1 MPECEEY
8 ANHRWNDCQSQRLLC
23 HWPTC
28 RIKKEKKDLG
38 VIYSEVP
45 ANAAAVYTTNQVKA
59 APIFV
64 TKEAMKDATIQAV
77 VVNSGIA
84 NACTGKLGMENAKE
98 MQALTGAHLKIAQES
113 VAVASTG
120 VIGKQLP
127 MEIIEAGI
135 NNIDLQKQEPYAFHE
150 AILTT
155 DTATKEIVITEEIN
169 GQQVTMAGV
178 AKGSGMIHP
187 NMATMLAFI
196 TTDAQIS
203 EELLQEVLADKT
215 ETTFNQITVD
225 GDTST
230 NDMVLVLANGLAENP
245 VIEKNSEAFEKFV
258 AMFQLVSET
267 LAKKIAKD
275 GEGATKLIEA
285 QVVGALNGSEARLVA
300 KKVVGS
306 SLVKTAMFGEDPNWG
321 RIICAVGYAGSHTDP
336 EKIDMWIGDQ
346 QLLKNSQPQEFD
358 EALMKQTLEKEKI
371 NITVDL
377 NIGEQSGQ
385 SWGCDLTYKYVE
397 VNALYHT

>member
-1 MPECEEY
+1 MQIIEGTIASPKGFY
-8 ANHRWNDCQSQRLLC
+8 AAGLHAGL
-23 HWPTC
+23 
-28 RIKKEKKDLG
+28 KKEKKDLG

-59 APIFV
+59 APIYV
-64 TKEAMKDATIQAV
+64 TKEAMTDQKLQAV
-77 VVNSGIA
+77 VVNSGVA
-84 NACTGKLGMENAKE
+84 NACTGKIGLENAKK
-98 MQALTGAHLKIAQES
+98 MQALTGAHLKIDKMS

-127 MEIIEAGI
+127 METIEAGI
-135 NNIDLQKQEPYAFHE
+135 SQIDLQNQSSYAFHE

-155 DTATKEIVITEEIN
+155 DTATKEIIVTEEIN
-169 GQQVTMAGV
+169 GQTVTMAGV

-187 NMATMLAFI
+187 NMATMLAFV

-203 EELLQEVLADKT
+203 EELLQEILADKT
-215 ETTFNQITVD
+215 ETTYNQITVD

-245 VIEKNSEAFEKFV
+245 VIEKNTEAYGKFV

-267 LAKKIAKD
+267 LAKMIAKD
-275 GEGATKLIEA
+275 GEGATKLIEV
-285 QVVGALNGSEARLVA
+285 QVVGALNETEARLVA

-346 QLLKNSQPQEFD
+346 QLLKHSQPQEFD
-358 EALMKQTLEKEKI
+358 EIAMKQTLERK
-371 NITVDL
+371 N
-377 NIGEQSGQ
+377 
-385 SWGCDLTYKYVE
+385 
-397 VNALYHT
+397 LYHR

>member
-1 MPECEEY
+1 MNVIEGTIASPKGFL
-8 ANHRWNDCQSQRLLC
+8 AAGLHAGL
-23 HWPTC
+23 
-28 RIKKEKKDLG
+28 KKEKKDLAM
-38 VIYSEVP
+38 IYSVIP

-59 APIFV
+59 APIYV
-64 TKEAMKDATIQAV
+64 TKDAMLDHQIQAV
-77 VVNSGIA
+77 IVNSGIA
-84 NACTGKLGMENAKE
+84 NACTGKIGLENAKK
-98 MQALTGAHLKIAQES
+98 MQEFAGTHLKIPQETI
-113 VAVASTG
+113 AVASTG

-135 NNIDLQKQEPYAFHE
+135 NKIDLENQDSYAFHE

-155 DTATKEIVITEEIN
+155 DTSTKEIVVEEEIN
-169 GQQVTMAGV
+169 GQIVTMAGV

-187 NMATMLAFI
+187 SMATMLAFI

-203 EELLQEVLADKT
+203 SDLLQEILADKT

-230 NDMVLVLANGLAENP
+230 NDMVLVMANGLAENP
-245 VIEKNSEAFEKFV
+245 VIEKNTDAHEKFV
-258 AMFQLVSET
+258 AMLQLVSET
-267 LAKKIAKD
+267 LAKMIAKD
-275 GEGATKLIEA
+275 GEGATKLIEV
-285 QVVGALNGSEARLVA
+285 QVKGAMNDSEARLVA

-336 EKIDMWIGDQ
+336 EKINMWIGDQ
-346 QLLKNSQPQEFD
+346 QLLNHSQPQEFD
-358 EALMKQTLEKEKI
+358 EVTMKKTLEQEKI
-371 NITVDL
+371 CITVDL
-377 NIGEQSGQ
+377 TIGEAMGKA
-385 SWGCDLTYKYVE
+385 WGCDLTYKYVE

>member
-1 MPECEEY
+1 MKIIEGTIASPKGFH
-8 ANHRWNDCQSQRLLC
+8 AAGLHSGL
-23 HWPTC
+23 
-28 RIKKEKKDLG
+28 KKTKKDLG
-38 VIYSEVP
+38 MIYSDVP
-45 ANAAAVYTTNQVKA
+45 AAAAAVYTTNQVKA

-64 TKEAMKDATIQAV
+64 TKEAMVDATIQAV
-77 VVNSGIA
+77 VVNSAYA
-84 NACTGKLGMENAKE
+84 NACTGKIGAENASA
-98 MQALTGAHLKIAQES
+98 MQALAAEQLAVPKET

-127 MEIIEAGI
+127 MEIIEKGI
-135 NNIDLQKQEPYAFHE
+135 KQIDLSTVNPYDFHE

-155 DTATKEIVITEEIN
+155 DTSTKEIVVSAKIN
-169 GQQVTMAGV
+169 GQTITMAGV

-203 EELLQEVLADKT
+203 PELLQGILADKT

-245 VIEKNSEAFEKFV
+245 MIEIDTPAYETFV
-258 AMFQLVSET
+258 EMFQLVSEA
-267 LAKKIAKD
+267 LAKLIAKD
-275 GEGATKLIEA
+275 GEGATKLIEVE
-285 QVVGALNGSEARLVA
+285 VVGASNPSDARLAA

-321 RIICAVGYAGSHTDP
+321 RIICAVGYAGSQTDP
-336 EKIDMWIGDQ
+336 EKIDMWIGQQ
-346 QLLKNSQPQEFD
+346 QLLKHSQPQEFD
-358 EALMKQTLEKEKI
+358 EAEMKQTLEKEKI
-371 NITVDL
+371 LITVDL
-377 NIGEQSGQ
+377 NIGEAKGKA
-385 SWGCDLTYKYVE
+385 WGCDLTYKYVE

>member
-1 MPECEEY
+1 MKIIEGTIASPKGFH
-8 ANHRWNDCQSQRLLC
+8 AAGLHSGL
-23 HWPTC
+23 
-28 RIKKEKKDLG
+28 KKTKKDLG
-38 VIYSEVP
+38 MIYSDVP
-45 ANAAAVYTTNQVKA
+45 AAAAAVYTTNQVKA

-64 TKEAMKDATIQAV
+64 TKEAMVDATIQAV
-77 VVNSGIA
+77 VVNSAYA
-84 NACTGKLGMENAKE
+84 NACTGKIGAENALA
-98 MQALTGAHLKIAQES
+98 MQALAAEQLAIPKET

-127 MEIIEAGI
+127 MEIIEKGI
-135 NNIDLQKQEPYAFHE
+135 KQIDLPTANPYDFHE

-155 DTATKEIVITEEIN
+155 DTSTKEIVVSAKIN
-169 GQQVTMAGV
+169 GQTITMAGV

-203 EELLQEVLADKT
+203 PELLQGILADKT

-245 VIEKNSEAFEKFV
+245 VIEIDTPAYETFV
-258 AMFQLVSET
+258 EMFQLVSEA
-267 LAKKIAKD
+267 LAKLIAKD
-275 GEGATKLIEA
+275 GEGATKLIEVE
-285 QVVGALNGSEARLVA
+285 VVGASNPSDARLAA

-321 RIICAVGYAGSHTDP
+321 RIICAVGYAGSQTDP
-336 EKIDMWIGDQ
+336 EKIDMWIGQQ
-346 QLLKNSQPQEFD
+346 QLLKHSQPQEFD
-358 EALMKQTLEKEKI
+358 EAEMKQTLEKEKI
-371 NITVDL
+371 LITVDL
-377 NIGEQSGQ
+377 NIGEAKGKA
-385 SWGCDLTYKYVE
+385 WGCDLTYKYVE

>member
-1 MPECEEY
+1 MNVIEGTIASPKGFL
-8 ANHRWNDCQSQRLLC
+8 AAGLHAGL
-23 HWPTC
+23 
-28 RIKKEKKDLG
+28 KKEKKDLAM
-38 VIYSEVP
+38 IYSVIP

-59 APIFV
+59 APIYV
-64 TKEAMKDATIQAV
+64 TKDAMLDHQLQAV
-77 VVNSGIA
+77 IVNSGIA
-84 NACTGKLGMENAKE
+84 NACTGKIGLENAKK
-98 MQALTGAHLKIAQES
+98 MQEFAGTHLKIPQETI
-113 VAVASTG
+113 AVASTG

-135 NNIDLQKQEPYAFHE
+135 NKIDLESQDPYAFHE

-155 DTATKEIVITEEIN
+155 DTSTKEIVVEEEIN
-169 GQQVTMAGV
+169 GQIVTMAGV

-203 EELLQEVLADKT
+203 SDLLQEILADKT

-230 NDMVLVLANGLAENP
+230 NDMVLVMANGLAENP
-245 VIEKNSEAFEKFV
+245 VIEKNTDAHEKFV
-258 AMFQLVSET
+258 AMLQLVSET
-267 LAKKIAKD
+267 LAKMIAKD
-275 GEGATKLIEA
+275 GEGATKLIEV
-285 QVVGALNGSEARLVA
+285 QVKGAMNDSEARLVA

-336 EKIDMWIGDQ
+336 EKINMWIGDQ
-346 QLLKNSQPQEFD
+346 QLLNHSQPQEFD
-358 EALMKQTLEKEKI
+358 EVAMKKTLEQEKI
-371 NITVDL
+371 CITVDL
-377 NIGEQSGQ
+377 TIGEAMGKA
-385 SWGCDLTYKYVE
+385 WGCDLTYKYVE

>member
-1 MPECEEY
+1 MQIIDGTIASPKGFK
-8 ANHRWNDCQSQRLLC
+8 ATGLHAGL
-23 HWPTC
+23 
-28 RIKKEKKDLG
+28 KKEKKDLG
-38 VIYSEVP
+38 VIFSEVP

-64 TKEAMKDATIQAV
+64 TKEAMMDQKIQAV

-84 NACTGKLGMENAKE
+84 NACTGTLGLENAKE
-98 MQALTGAHLKIAQES
+98 MQALTGLQLGVSQEN

-127 MEIIEAGI
+127 METVESGI
-135 NNIDLQKQEPYAFHE
+135 NQIDLQNQEPYAFHE

-155 DTATKEIVITEEIN
+155 DTATKEIVVTDEIN
-169 GQQVTMAGV
+169 GQTVTMAGV

-203 EELLQEVLADKT
+203 ETLLQEMLADKT

-230 NDMVLVLANGLAENP
+230 NDMVLLLANGLAENP
-245 VIEKNSEAFEKFV
+245 VIEKNTEAYKKFLE
-258 AMFQLVSET
+258 MFQLVSET
-267 LAKKIAKD
+267 LAKMIAKD
-275 GEGATKLIEA
+275 GEGATKLIEV
-285 QVVGALNGSEARLVA
+285 QVVGALNETEARLVA

-346 QLLKNSQPQEFD
+346 QLLKHSQPQEFD
-358 EALMKQTLEKEKI
+358 EITMKQTLEKEKI
-371 NITVDL
+371 CITVDL
-377 NIGEQSGQ
+377 NIGEQSGKA
-385 SWGCDLTYKYVE
+385 WGCDLTYKYVE

>member
-1 MPECEEY
+1 MQIIDGTIASPKGFY
-8 ANHRWNDCQSQRLLC
+8 ATGLHAGL
-23 HWPTC
+23 
-28 RIKKEKKDLG
+28 KKEKKDLG
-38 VIYSEVP
+38 VIYSAIP

-64 TKEAMKDATIQAV
+64 TKEAMADQKVQAV

-84 NACTGKLGMENAKE
+84 NACTGDLGLENAKE
-98 MQALTGAHLKIAQES
+98 MQSLAASQLNVAKEN

-127 MEIIEAGI
+127 MEIIESGI
-135 NNIDLQKQEPYAFHE
+135 SKIDLQQQQPYSFHE

-155 DTATKEIVITEEIN
+155 DTSTKEIVVTEEIN
-169 GQQVTMAGV
+169 GQMVTMAGV

-203 EELLQEVLADKT
+203 KELLQEMLADKT

-245 VIEKNSEAFEKFV
+245 IIEKNSEAHEKFI

-267 LAKKIAKD
+267 LAKIIAKD
-275 GEGATKLIEA
+275 GEGATKLIEV
-285 QVVGALNGSEARLVA
+285 QVVGALSDTEARLVA

-321 RIICAVGYAGSHTDP
+321 RIICAVGYAGSQTDP

-346 QLLKNSQPQEFD
+346 QLLNHSQPQEFD
-358 EALMKQTLEKEKI
+358 ELVMKETLEKEKI
-371 NITVDL
+371 CITVDL
-377 NIGEQSGQ
+377 NIGEQSGKA
-385 SWGCDLTYKYVE
+385 WGCDLTYKYIE

>member
-1 MPECEEY
+1 MKIIEGTIASPKGFH
-8 ANHRWNDCQSQRLLC
+8 AAGLHSGL
-23 HWPTC
+23 
-28 RIKKEKKDLG
+28 KKTKKDLG
-38 VIYSEVP
+38 MIYSDVP
-45 ANAAAVYTTNQVKA
+45 AAAAAVYTTNQVKA

-64 TKEAMKDATIQAV
+64 TKEAMVDATIQAV
-77 VVNSGIA
+77 VVNSAYA
-84 NACTGKLGMENAKE
+84 NACTGKIGAENALA
-98 MQALTGAHLKIAQES
+98 MQALAAEQLAVPKET

-127 MEIIEAGI
+127 MEIIEKGI
-135 NNIDLQKQEPYAFHE
+135 KQIDLPTANPYDFHE

-155 DTATKEIVITEEIN
+155 DTSTKEIVVSAKIN
-169 GQQVTMAGV
+169 GQTVTMAGV

-203 EELLQEVLADKT
+203 SELLQGILADKT

-230 NDMVLVLANGLAENP
+230 NDLVLVLANGLAENP
-245 VIEKNSEAFEKFV
+245 MIEIGTPAYETFV
-258 AMFQLVSET
+258 EMFQLVSEA
-267 LAKKIAKD
+267 LAKLIAKD
-275 GEGATKLIEA
+275 GEGATKLIEVE
-285 QVVGALNGSEARLVA
+285 VVGASNPSDARLAA

-321 RIICAVGYAGSHTDP
+321 RIICAVGYAGSQTDP
-336 EKIDMWIGDQ
+336 EKIDMWIGQQ
-346 QLLKNSQPQEFD
+346 QLLKHSQPQEFD
-358 EALMKQTLEKEKI
+358 EAEMKQTLEKEKI
-371 NITVDL
+371 LITVDL
-377 NIGEQSGQ
+377 NIGEAKGKA
-385 SWGCDLTYKYVE
+385 WGCDLTYKYVE

>member
-1 MPECEEY
+1 MLIIEGTIASPKGFH
-8 ANHRWNDCQSQRLLC
+8 AAGLHSGL
-23 HWPTC
+23 
-28 RIKKEKKDLG
+28 KKTKKDLG
-38 VIYSEVP
+38 MIYSDVP
-45 ANAAAVYTTNQVKA
+45 AAAAAVYTTNQVKA

-64 TKEAMKDATIQAV
+64 TKEAMVDATIQAV
-77 VVNSGIA
+77 VVNSAYA
-84 NACTGKLGMENAKE
+84 NACTGKIGAENALA
-98 MQALTGAHLKIAQES
+98 MQALAAEQLAVPKET

-127 MEIIEAGI
+127 MEIIEKGI
-135 NNIDLQKQEPYAFHE
+135 KQIDLPTANPYDFHE

-155 DTATKEIVITEEIN
+155 DTSTKEIVVSAKIN
-169 GQQVTMAGV
+169 GQTVTMAGV

-203 EELLQEVLADKT
+203 PELLQGILADKT

-245 VIEKNSEAFEKFV
+245 VIEIGTPAYETFV
-258 AMFQLVSET
+258 EMFQLVSEA
-267 LAKKIAKD
+267 LAKLIAKD
-275 GEGATKLIEA
+275 GEGATKLIEVE
-285 QVVGALNGSEARLVA
+285 VVGASNPSDARLAA

-321 RIICAVGYAGSHTDP
+321 RIICAVGYAGSQTDP
-336 EKIDMWIGDQ
+336 EKIDMWIGQQ
-346 QLLKNSQPQEFD
+346 QLLKHSQPQEFD
-358 EALMKQTLEKEKI
+358 EAEMKQMLEKEKI
-371 NITVDL
+371 LITVDL
-377 NIGEQSGQ
+377 NIGEAKGKA
-385 SWGCDLTYKYVE
+385 WGCDLTYKYVE

>member
-1 MPECEEY
+1 MKIIEGTIASPKGFH
-8 ANHRWNDCQSQRLLC
+8 AAGLHSGL
-23 HWPTC
+23 
-28 RIKKEKKDLG
+28 KKTKKDLG
-38 VIYSEVP
+38 MIYSDVP
-45 ANAAAVYTTNQVKA
+45 AAAAAVYTTNQVKA

-64 TKEAMKDATIQAV
+64 TKEAMVDATIQAV
-77 VVNSGIA
+77 VVNSAYA
-84 NACTGKLGMENAKE
+84 NACTGKIGAENALA
-98 MQALTGAHLKIAQES
+98 MQALAAEQLAIPKET

-127 MEIIEAGI
+127 MEIIEKGI
-135 NNIDLQKQEPYAFHE
+135 KQIDLPTANPYDFHE

-155 DTATKEIVITEEIN
+155 DTSTKEIVVSAKIN
-169 GQQVTMAGV
+169 GQTVTMAGV

-203 EELLQEVLADKT
+203 PELLQGILADKT

-245 VIEKNSEAFEKFV
+245 VIEIDTPAYETFV
-258 AMFQLVSET
+258 EMFQLVSEA
-267 LAKKIAKD
+267 LAKLIAKD
-275 GEGATKLIEA
+275 GEGATKLIEVE
-285 QVVGALNGSEARLVA
+285 VVGASNPSDARLAA

-321 RIICAVGYAGSHTDP
+321 RIICAVGYAGSQTDP
-336 EKIDMWIGDQ
+336 EKIDMWIGQQ
-346 QLLKNSQPQEFD
+346 QLLKHSQPQEFD
-358 EALMKQTLEKEKI
+358 EAEMKQTLEKEKI
-371 NITVDL
+371 LITVDL
-377 NIGEQSGQ
+377 NIGEAKGKA
-385 SWGCDLTYKYVE
+385 WGCDLTYKYVE

>member
-1 MPECEEY
+1 MQIIDGTIASPKGFY
-8 ANHRWNDCQSQRLLC
+8 ATGLHAGL
-23 HWPTC
+23 
-28 RIKKEKKDLG
+28 KKEKKDLG
-38 VIYSEVP
+38 VIYSAIP

-64 TKEAMKDATIQAV
+64 TKEAMADQKVQAV

-84 NACTGKLGMENAKE
+84 NACTGDLGLENAKE
-98 MQALTGAHLKIAQES
+98 MQSLAASQLNVAKEN

-127 MEIIEAGI
+127 MEIIESGI
-135 NNIDLQKQEPYAFHE
+135 SKIDLQQQQPYAFHE

-155 DTATKEIVITEEIN
+155 DTSTKEIVVTEEIN
-169 GQQVTMAGV
+169 GQMVTMAGV

-203 EELLQEVLADKT
+203 KDLLQEMLADKT

-245 VIEKNSEAFEKFV
+245 IIEKNSEAHEKFI

-267 LAKKIAKD
+267 LAKMIAKD
-275 GEGATKLIEA
+275 GEGATKLIEV
-285 QVVGALNGSEARLVA
+285 QVVGALSDTEARLVA

-321 RIICAVGYAGSHTDP
+321 RIICAVGYGGSQTDP

-346 QLLKNSQPQEFD
+346 QLLNHSQPQEFD
-358 EALMKQTLEKEKI
+358 ELVMKETLEKEKI
-371 NITVDL
+371 CITVDL
-377 NIGEQSGQ
+377 NIGEQSGKA
-385 SWGCDLTYKYVE
+385 WGCDLTYKYIE

>member
-1 MPECEEY
+1 MKIIAGTIASPKGFH
-8 ANHRWNDCQSQRLLC
+8 AAGLHSGL
-23 HWPTC
+23 
-28 RIKKEKKDLG
+28 KKTKKDLG
-38 VIYSEVP
+38 MIYSDVP
-45 ANAAAVYTTNQVKA
+45 AAAAAVYTTNQVKA

-64 TKEAMKDATIQAV
+64 TKEAMVDGTIQAV
-77 VVNSGIA
+77 VVNSAYA
-84 NACTGKLGMENAKE
+84 NACTGKIGAENALA
-98 MQALTGAHLKIAQES
+98 MQALAAEQLGISKET

-127 MEIIEAGI
+127 MKIIEKGI
-135 NNIDLQKQEPYAFHE
+135 KQIDLPTANPYDFHE

-155 DTATKEIVITEEIN
+155 DTSTKEIVVSAEIN
-169 GQQVTMAGV
+169 GQRVTMAGV

-203 EELLQEVLADKT
+203 AELLQGILADKT

-245 VIEKNSEAFEKFV
+245 MIEIDTPAYETFIE
-258 AMFQLVSET
+258 MFQLVSEA
-267 LAKKIAKD
+267 LAKLIAKD
-275 GEGATKLIEA
+275 GEGATKLIE
-285 QVVGALNGSEARLVA
+285 VEIVGAINPSDARLAA

-306 SLVKTAMFGEDPNWG
+306 TLVKTAMFGEDPNWG
-321 RIICAVGYAGSHTDP
+321 RIICAVGYAGSQTDP
-336 EKIDMWIGDQ
+336 EKIDLWIGQQ
-346 QLLKNSQPQEFD
+346 QLLKHSQPQEFN
-358 EALMKQTLEKEKI
+358 EAEMKHTLEKETI
-371 NITVDL
+371 LITVDL
-377 NIGEQSGQ
+377 NIGEAKGKA
-385 SWGCDLTYKYVE
+385 WGCDLTYKYVE